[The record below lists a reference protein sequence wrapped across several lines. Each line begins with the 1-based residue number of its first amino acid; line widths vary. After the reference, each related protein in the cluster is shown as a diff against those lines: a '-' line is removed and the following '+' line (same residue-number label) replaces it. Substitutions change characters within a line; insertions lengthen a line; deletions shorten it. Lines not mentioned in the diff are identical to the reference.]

1 MAEAKPKHKVRYC
14 LVDSE
19 TGLTF
24 HNYFSEEQARE
35 SMVRM
40 SGNYHIAQEILDE
53 NGIPVTDM
61 TKAEAFNAIVEGMKI
76 LGWNKE
82 ENNGTV

>member
-1 MAEAKPKHKVRYC
+1 MANTEEKPKHKVRYC
-14 LVDSE
+14 LIDSK

-53 NGIPVTDM
+53 NGIPVEVSDDT
-61 TKAEAFNAIVEGMKI
+61 
-76 LGWNKE
+76 
-82 ENNGTV
+82 

>member
-1 MAEAKPKHKVRYC
+1 MAKPKHKVRYC
-14 LVDSE
+14 LIDSE

-35 SMVRM
+35 SMIRM

-53 NGIPVTDM
+53 HNIPIKAYVETDREFGERVT
-61 TKAEAFNAIVEGMKI
+61 KLNNPIKEG
-76 LGWNKE
+76 E
-82 ENNGTV
+82 

>member
-1 MAEAKPKHKVRYC
+1 MAKAKHKLRYC

-24 HNYFSEEQARE
+24 HNFFSEEQARE
-35 SMVRM
+35 ATIRM

-53 NGIPVTDM
+53 NNMPVEVSDDT
-61 TKAEAFNAIVEGMKI
+61 
-76 LGWNKE
+76 
-82 ENNGTV
+82 

>member
-1 MAEAKPKHKVRYC
+1 MAKAKPKHKVRYC

-53 NGIPVTDM
+53 NNMPVEVSDDT
-61 TKAEAFNAIVEGMKI
+61 
-76 LGWNKE
+76 
-82 ENNGTV
+82 

>member
-1 MAEAKPKHKVRYC
+1 MAKAKAKPKHKLRYC

-35 SMVRM
+35 SMLRM
-40 SGNYHIAQEILDE
+40 SGNYHIAQEMLDE
-53 NGIPVTDM
+53 HGIPV
-61 TKAEAFNAIVEGMKI
+61 KGGE
-76 LGWNKE
+76 
-82 ENNGTV
+82 

>member
-1 MAEAKPKHKVRYC
+1 MKGHSLDSIDEDSSTTEPKHKLRYC

-24 HNYFSEEQARE
+24 HNYHSEEQARE
-35 SMVRM
+35 SMARM

-53 NGIPVTDM
+53 NNMPVEVSDDT
-61 TKAEAFNAIVEGMKI
+61 
-76 LGWNKE
+76 
-82 ENNGTV
+82 

>member
-1 MAEAKPKHKVRYC
+1 MAKAKSTHKLRYC

-35 SMVRM
+35 SMARM

-53 NGIPVTDM
+53 HNIPIKAYVETDREFGERVT
-61 TKAEAFNAIVEGMKI
+61 KLNNPIKEG
-76 LGWNKE
+76 E
-82 ENNGTV
+82 

>member
-40 SGNYHIAQEILDE
+40 NGNYHIAQEILDE
-53 NGIPVTDM
+53 HNMPVEVSD
-61 TKAEAFNAIVEGMKI
+61 
-76 LGWNKE
+76 
-82 ENNGTV
+82 GT